1 MHERIRKLR
10 KTLELTQQEF
20 GKRIGMKRNSIAL
33 IEGGRN
39 TSEQTIFAICREF
52 NVNEEWLRTGN
63 GKMFN
68 LVPEEDLYSKAA
80 ASILKDNDALAI
92 EALKLYFE
100 LSPEAKK
107 SVTDYILQLS
117 DMIRKY
123 NTKVQYL
130 WAKFINAE
138 RKEEFD
144 MLAEKNVYI
153 ESAYEQLQVISQDRQ
168 KRLEYEAREKAI
180 LDYNQGMF
188 EAEQRGMQRGKQEG
202 IQQGRQEGIYA
213 IISGGLEDGLSE
225 ERILSRLQQY
235 FSLTKEQAMQYYH
248 QFTKK

>member
-63 GKMFN
+63 GRMFN

-123 NTKVQYL
+123 NTKV
-130 WAKFINAE
+130 
-138 RKEEFD
+138 
-144 MLAEKNVYI
+144 
-153 ESAYEQLQVISQDRQ
+153 
-168 KRLEYEAREKAI
+168 
-180 LDYNQGMF
+180 
-188 EAEQRGMQRGKQEG
+188 
-202 IQQGRQEGIYA
+202 
-213 IISGGLEDGLSE
+213 
-225 ERILSRLQQY
+225 
-235 FSLTKEQAMQYYH
+235 
-248 QFTKK
+248 

>member
-10 KTLELTQQEF
+10 KNLELTQQEF

-123 NTKVQYL
+123 NTKV
-130 WAKFINAE
+130 
-138 RKEEFD
+138 
-144 MLAEKNVYI
+144 
-153 ESAYEQLQVISQDRQ
+153 
-168 KRLEYEAREKAI
+168 
-180 LDYNQGMF
+180 
-188 EAEQRGMQRGKQEG
+188 
-202 IQQGRQEGIYA
+202 
-213 IISGGLEDGLSE
+213 
-225 ERILSRLQQY
+225 
-235 FSLTKEQAMQYYH
+235 
-248 QFTKK
+248 

>member
-68 LVPEEDLYSKAA
+68 PVPEEDLYSKAA

-123 NTKVQYL
+123 NTKV
-130 WAKFINAE
+130 
-138 RKEEFD
+138 
-144 MLAEKNVYI
+144 
-153 ESAYEQLQVISQDRQ
+153 
-168 KRLEYEAREKAI
+168 
-180 LDYNQGMF
+180 
-188 EAEQRGMQRGKQEG
+188 
-202 IQQGRQEGIYA
+202 
-213 IISGGLEDGLSE
+213 
-225 ERILSRLQQY
+225 
-235 FSLTKEQAMQYYH
+235 
-248 QFTKK
+248 

>member
-1 MHERIRKLR
+1 
-10 KTLELTQQEF
+10 
-20 GKRIGMKRNSIAL
+20 MKRNSIAL

-123 NTKVQYL
+123 NTKV
-130 WAKFINAE
+130 
-138 RKEEFD
+138 
-144 MLAEKNVYI
+144 
-153 ESAYEQLQVISQDRQ
+153 
-168 KRLEYEAREKAI
+168 
-180 LDYNQGMF
+180 
-188 EAEQRGMQRGKQEG
+188 
-202 IQQGRQEGIYA
+202 
-213 IISGGLEDGLSE
+213 
-225 ERILSRLQQY
+225 
-235 FSLTKEQAMQYYH
+235 
-248 QFTKK
+248 

>member
-80 ASILKDNDALAI
+80 ASILNDNDALAI

-123 NTKVQYL
+123 NTKV
-130 WAKFINAE
+130 
-138 RKEEFD
+138 
-144 MLAEKNVYI
+144 
-153 ESAYEQLQVISQDRQ
+153 
-168 KRLEYEAREKAI
+168 
-180 LDYNQGMF
+180 
-188 EAEQRGMQRGKQEG
+188 
-202 IQQGRQEGIYA
+202 
-213 IISGGLEDGLSE
+213 
-225 ERILSRLQQY
+225 
-235 FSLTKEQAMQYYH
+235 
-248 QFTKK
+248 

>member
-20 GKRIGMKRNSIAL
+20 GERIGMKRNSIAL

-68 LVPEEDLYSKAA
+68 LVPEEELYSKAA

-123 NTKVQYL
+123 NTKV
-130 WAKFINAE
+130 
-138 RKEEFD
+138 
-144 MLAEKNVYI
+144 
-153 ESAYEQLQVISQDRQ
+153 
-168 KRLEYEAREKAI
+168 
-180 LDYNQGMF
+180 
-188 EAEQRGMQRGKQEG
+188 
-202 IQQGRQEGIYA
+202 
-213 IISGGLEDGLSE
+213 
-225 ERILSRLQQY
+225 
-235 FSLTKEQAMQYYH
+235 
-248 QFTKK
+248 

>member
-107 SVTDYILQLS
+107 SMTDYILQLS

-123 NTKVQYL
+123 NTKV
-130 WAKFINAE
+130 
-138 RKEEFD
+138 
-144 MLAEKNVYI
+144 
-153 ESAYEQLQVISQDRQ
+153 
-168 KRLEYEAREKAI
+168 
-180 LDYNQGMF
+180 
-188 EAEQRGMQRGKQEG
+188 
-202 IQQGRQEGIYA
+202 
-213 IISGGLEDGLSE
+213 
-225 ERILSRLQQY
+225 
-235 FSLTKEQAMQYYH
+235 
-248 QFTKK
+248 

>member
-107 SVTDYILQLS
+107 IC
-117 DMIRKY
+117 
-123 NTKVQYL
+123 
-130 WAKFINAE
+130 
-138 RKEEFD
+138 
-144 MLAEKNVYI
+144 
-153 ESAYEQLQVISQDRQ
+153 DRLHSTTVGYDS
-168 KRLEYEAREKAI
+168 KI
-180 LDYNQGMF
+180 
-188 EAEQRGMQRGKQEG
+188 
-202 IQQGRQEGIYA
+202 
-213 IISGGLEDGLSE
+213 
-225 ERILSRLQQY
+225 
-235 FSLTKEQAMQYYH
+235 
-248 QFTKK
+248 

>member
-123 NTKVQYL
+123 NTKV
-130 WAKFINAE
+130 
-138 RKEEFD
+138 
-144 MLAEKNVYI
+144 
-153 ESAYEQLQVISQDRQ
+153 
-168 KRLEYEAREKAI
+168 
-180 LDYNQGMF
+180 
-188 EAEQRGMQRGKQEG
+188 
-202 IQQGRQEGIYA
+202 
-213 IISGGLEDGLSE
+213 
-225 ERILSRLQQY
+225 
-235 FSLTKEQAMQYYH
+235 
-248 QFTKK
+248 

>member
-68 LVPEEDLYSKAA
+68 LIPEEDLYSKAA

-123 NTKVQYL
+123 NTKV
-130 WAKFINAE
+130 
-138 RKEEFD
+138 
-144 MLAEKNVYI
+144 
-153 ESAYEQLQVISQDRQ
+153 
-168 KRLEYEAREKAI
+168 
-180 LDYNQGMF
+180 
-188 EAEQRGMQRGKQEG
+188 
-202 IQQGRQEGIYA
+202 
-213 IISGGLEDGLSE
+213 
-225 ERILSRLQQY
+225 
-235 FSLTKEQAMQYYH
+235 
-248 QFTKK
+248 

>member
-107 SVTDYILQLS
+107 SVTDYILRLS

-123 NTKVQYL
+123 NTKV
-130 WAKFINAE
+130 
-138 RKEEFD
+138 
-144 MLAEKNVYI
+144 
-153 ESAYEQLQVISQDRQ
+153 
-168 KRLEYEAREKAI
+168 
-180 LDYNQGMF
+180 
-188 EAEQRGMQRGKQEG
+188 
-202 IQQGRQEGIYA
+202 
-213 IISGGLEDGLSE
+213 
-225 ERILSRLQQY
+225 
-235 FSLTKEQAMQYYH
+235 
-248 QFTKK
+248 

>member
-39 TSEQTIFAICREF
+39 TSEQTIFVICREF

-123 NTKVQYL
+123 NTKV
-130 WAKFINAE
+130 
-138 RKEEFD
+138 
-144 MLAEKNVYI
+144 
-153 ESAYEQLQVISQDRQ
+153 
-168 KRLEYEAREKAI
+168 
-180 LDYNQGMF
+180 
-188 EAEQRGMQRGKQEG
+188 
-202 IQQGRQEGIYA
+202 
-213 IISGGLEDGLSE
+213 
-225 ERILSRLQQY
+225 
-235 FSLTKEQAMQYYH
+235 
-248 QFTKK
+248 

>member
-20 GKRIGMKRNSIAL
+20 GERIGMKRNSIAL

-123 NTKVQYL
+123 NTKV
-130 WAKFINAE
+130 
-138 RKEEFD
+138 
-144 MLAEKNVYI
+144 
-153 ESAYEQLQVISQDRQ
+153 
-168 KRLEYEAREKAI
+168 
-180 LDYNQGMF
+180 
-188 EAEQRGMQRGKQEG
+188 
-202 IQQGRQEGIYA
+202 
-213 IISGGLEDGLSE
+213 
-225 ERILSRLQQY
+225 
-235 FSLTKEQAMQYYH
+235 
-248 QFTKK
+248 